1 MTVFVDKRVL
11 KVHKMDLKD
20 DKPPPYE
27 SLNTPL
33 VNPHN
38 GKHFHNK
45 TQIIKVHF
53 IIFYSQDIQSK
64 LFRLKP
70 ALFLV
75 MVQWTATTNKLKVI
89 KTTMATS
96 TVHTTNLKATSRL
109 STISSSQWWSATFNT
124 HKL

>member
-38 GKHFHNK
+38 GKHFHNT
-45 TQIIKVHF
+45 TQIIKEHF

-96 TVHTTNLKATSRL
+96 IVHTTNRKATSRL